1 MPNLATSQYYTAFE
15 TWQDL
20 ADFLVTVEIYDNG
33 TKISKADAAKY
44 AKALTGYVDS
54 YTDGESTENAI
65 VAAGAVYINAAS
77 INVNGTIQS
86 GYDSYKL
93 DIDSDKLIN
102 GETLAEL
109 ITNYQ
114 EPAGE
119 VTTDYSDYMT
129 DEYLVT
135 SGSTGAYYDK
145 TTGQFVYGVQAWY
158 NPDTNEIFTEDIE
171 QAGGGRIYLTGAIA
185 NTNAKGGKLVVLDGG
200 SNYDLDGTVTDT
212 NDFTFK
218 LGSINAD
225 TVEGMIEINDTNT
238 GNRVV
243 YTRDSITTYDA
254 NNNVISNGDNTTT
267 TYNPEE
273 GLYFNW
279 SNGTS
284 SRVITTYKHVS
295 DSSWWGLDSDDWETM
310 ISQMDQADKDSMRED
325 QIAIDGLMDS
335 QSSMI
340 TDGEIDSDYEY
351 IAVDGSSDGKNIYQI
366 SFQREGKPKQG
377 VADDGKTLL
386 YLRKDDAGNDVI
398 TTTVT
403 DRPYYLT
410 NADGSYI
417 YETEISD
424 KVTTTKKKGLFG
436 LWGKTYHM
444 ERNQRYDYGVRLW
457 RKSG

>member
-1 MPNLATSQYYTAFE
+1 
-15 TWQDL
+15 
-20 ADFLVTVEIYDNG
+20 
-33 TKISKADAAKY
+33 
-44 AKALTGYVDS
+44 
-54 YTDGESTENAI
+54 
-65 VAAGAVYINAAS
+65 
-77 INVNGTIQS
+77 
-86 GYDSYKL
+86 
-93 DIDSDKLIN
+93 
-102 GETLAEL
+102 
-109 ITNYQ
+109 
-114 EPAGE
+114 
-119 VTTDYSDYMT
+119 MT

-200 SNYDLDGTVTDT
+200 SDYVLDGSVDNT

-225 TVEGMIEINDTNT
+225 AVEGMIEINDTNT

-284 SRVITTYKHVS
+284 SRLITTYKHVS
-295 DSSWWGLDSDDWETM
+295 SSSSCGLESDDWETM

-340 TDGEIDSDYEY
+340 TDGDIERVYEY
-351 IAVDGSSDGKNIYQI
+351 IAVDGSS
-366 SFQREGKPKQG
+366 E
-377 VADDGKTLL
+377 
-386 YLRKDDAGNDVI
+386 
-398 TTTVT
+398 
-403 DRPYYLT
+403 
-410 NADGSYI
+410 
-417 YETEISD
+417 
-424 KVTTTKKKGLFG
+424 
-436 LWGKTYHM
+436 
-444 ERNQRYDYGVRLW
+444 
-457 RKSG
+457 